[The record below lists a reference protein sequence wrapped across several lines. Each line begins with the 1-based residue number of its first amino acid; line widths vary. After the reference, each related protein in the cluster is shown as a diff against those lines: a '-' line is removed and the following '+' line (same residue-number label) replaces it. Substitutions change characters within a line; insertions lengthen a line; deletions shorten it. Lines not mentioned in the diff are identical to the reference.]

1 MSHGAKKQRIAL
13 IGAGM
18 AVAPHLASLQEL
30 AARVEVAWIVGR
42 TPERIGHGGVREQGR
57 GAARSQSLLRYL
69 FPELHLPFI
78 LACEGGPE
86 LPLYIKRG

>member
-42 TPERIGHGGVREQGR
+42 TPERIGA
-57 GAARSQSLLRYL
+57 AARAGIR
-69 FPELHLPFI
+69 PGTE
-78 LACEGGPE
+78 
-86 LPLYIKRG
+86 